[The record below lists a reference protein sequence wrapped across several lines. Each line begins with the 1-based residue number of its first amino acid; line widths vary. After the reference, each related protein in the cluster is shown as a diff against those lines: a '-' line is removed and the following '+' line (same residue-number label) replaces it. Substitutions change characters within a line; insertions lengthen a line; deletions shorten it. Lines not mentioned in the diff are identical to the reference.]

1 LSFVEACVRLEAG
14 QLPPGAHKLLVH
26 LDHMT
31 SVLESHYG
39 RAVALNVLQ
48 HDQNATHYA
57 RKISLTLADSP
68 QMIEFGIVRIDLS
81 YVSDAV
87 REEIVARR
95 RPLGEIL
102 IRHNVLRRIS
112 PRWYFRFPSQTPVA
126 QAFGD
131 PSGDAFG
138 RVGTIYCNEE
148 PAIDLLE
155 VVLDDAEP

>member
-1 LSFVEACVRLEAG
+1 MRLEAG

-26 LDHMT
+26 RDHMT
-31 SVLESHYG
+31 SVLEAHYG
-39 RAVALNVLQ
+39 GAVALNVLR

-57 RKISLTLADSP
+57 RKITLTLAADGR
-68 QMIEFGIVRIDLS
+68 MVEIGIVRIDLS
-81 YVSDAV
+81 YVPDAV
-87 REEIVARR
+87 REEILARR

-112 PRWYFRFPSQTPVA
+112 PRWYFRFPPQTPVA

-131 PSGDAFG
+131 ATRNAFG

-155 VVLDDAEP
+155 VVLDDSEP